1 MASRS
6 ELTPE
11 RFKPVTKAIAVIP
24 KKIRRPAMGHAGRQ
38 FSCAWLT
45 GRQRAAALAFND
57 YNLQVK
63 KHAYRGLCAPAES
76 GDSWRRQNDANLA
89 IRN

>member
-1 MASRS
+1 M
-6 ELTPE
+6 
-11 RFKPVTKAIAVIP
+11 IAVIP
-24 KKIRRPAMGHAGRQ
+24 QKNTPPGNGTGWAAVFIRVA
-38 FSCAWLT
+38 
-45 GRQRAAALAFND
+45 QRNQEAALAFND

-76 GDSWRRQNDANLA
+76 GDSWGRQNDANLA